1 MSLRVNP
8 SSVFSHHGLR
18 PLPTDWPGTQPSSMK
33 FCIRT
38 SGRVCALIL
47 CGISSVEAALA
58 QSGDEG
64 ASGNLL
70 PAMIMIYSL
79 FVVPFIARA
88 KKRSVLGWT
97 ISSLFLLGIPG
108 FILLFLSAVKP
119 TTTVKG
125 DLRQVHVA
133 SKNVQK
139 IEKAIAAE
147 KKSKLTWAVLLGFFG
162 FLTFGITFIILIPV
176 VMSKNKKIK
185 GLEADLESA
194 ERLMMTLYTSD
205 APPAPKA
212 TSTPRP
218 LEPHLEPAP
227 KFGTRTCVFQCKSCG
242 ANNSTS
248 LRTKTEAAGRNRGET
263 IDLDRVTS
271 CEYCGTSHQPA

>member
-125 DLRQVHVA
+125 DLR
-133 SKNVQK
+133 
-139 IEKAIAAE
+139 
-147 KKSKLTWAVLLGFFG
+147 
-162 FLTFGITFIILIPV
+162 
-176 VMSKNKKIK
+176 
-185 GLEADLESA
+185 EAH
-194 ERLMMTLYTSD
+194 TSD